1 MSASMNIQEIQAA
14 IEQALPGVKLK
25 PVRETLR
32 VEHPK
37 QLPAVA
43 SFLKNSD
50 TRLDYL
56 SSLTG
61 ADYLQYL
68 ECVYHLYSMEK
79 KTGPLVLR
87 VRVPRENPVLPS
99 LVPVYRGAEYQ
110 EREAYDMFGFIFEG
124 HPDPRRIFMWEGFE
138 GYPMRKDYIPED
150 ADVLEMEDVEWL
162 ERHNVTVPNEY
173 KEFAKQLK
181 ASGKEARAQRPTEKE
196 PA

>member
-138 GYPMRKDYIPED
+138 GWPLRKDYQQED
-150 ADVLEMEDVEWL
+150 SETLEMEDVDWL
-162 ERHNVTVPNEY
+162 EKQGVKVPDAMRKKAE
-173 KEFAKQLK
+173 ELK
-181 ASGKEARAQRPTEKE
+181 AHGKRALAENPGQAE